1 MSFKSENNELLK
13 FILDTA
19 FFSGWS
25 DKNCSSDLNG
35 GSRVSSLELYVTS
48 ECNQKCEYCYLNRY
62 GDKLYPAE
70 LRNEK
75 TILSNLDILL
85 KYAVKNWPY
94 LKHIDIFSGEIVG
107 TQIFFNVLD
116 IIKKYKEQ
124 GLNELEEI
132 IVPTNFSFIHSQEMT
147 EKVQNYIDDFNKN
160 YNIRLVL
167 SASIDGY
174 IIEDFS
180 RPQKIYHKRDM
191 DFYHKSFQFMKKNG
205 FCAHPMIAAC
215 SVDKW
220 IENYKW
226 FIDMCEQY
234 DFNILQQVMTL
245 EVRNDDWTDE
255 AISHYQ
261 EFLKFYCDYHFEHRY
276 DSNPRKFAKMSL
288 GLNEERN
295 GYTNFLL
302 LDATQF
308 PTCSVA
314 YQLTVRLGDLSI
326 APCHRTA
333 YPEFLYGKFIVEN
346 NEIIDIEANNPVIA
360 TKILLSNQ
368 RKTHHGCDTCWNVNS
383 CIRGCFGAQYEYGDE
398 PFMPLH
404 SVCKMFKAKTRCL
417 IQWYKDHG
425 IIDAIKQIAQE
436 EKQSQTEIQKFIETF
451 EEIDKRSQIEE

>member
-1 MSFKSENNELLK
+1 MSFKSENNKLLK
-13 FILDTA
+13 FILDAA
-19 FFSGWS
+19 FFAGWS
-25 DKNCSSDLNG
+25 DENCQSDLDNG
-35 GSRVSSLELYVTS
+35 ARISSLELYVTS
-48 ECNQKCEYCYLNRY
+48 ECNQKCEYCYLSRY
-62 GDKLYPAE
+62 GDKLYPPE
-70 LRNEK
+70 VRDDK
-75 TILSNLDILL
+75 TILHNLDILL
-85 KYAVKNWPY
+85 KYAVKNWPH

-107 TQIFFNVLD
+107 TQLFFDVLD
-116 IIKKYKEQ
+116 IIKKYKKQ
-124 GLNELEEI
+124 GLSVTGI
-132 IVPTNFSFIHSQEMT
+132 IVPTNCSFIHSQEIT
-147 EKVQNYIDDFNKN
+147 EKIQNYINDFLTN
-160 YNIRLVL
+160 YGISLVF

-174 IIEDFS
+174 VIEDFS

-191 DFYHKSFQFMKKNG
+191 DFYHKVFQFMKKND

-226 FIDMCEQY
+226 FIDMCDQY
-234 DFNILQQVMTL
+234 DLNVLQRVMTL

-255 AISHYQ
+255 AIKCYQ
-261 EFLKFYCDYHFEHRY
+261 EFLRFYCDYHFKHY
-276 DSNPRKFAKMSL
+276 YNNDSKKFAKMTL
-288 GLNEERN
+288 GLTDESN

-333 YPEFLYGKFIVEN
+333 YPEFLYGKFIVKDD
-346 NEIIDIEANNPVIA
+346 EIVDIEANNPVIA

-368 RKTHHGCDTCWNVNS
+368 RKVHHGCDTCWNVNN

-404 SVCKMFKAKTRCL
+404 SVCKMLKAKTRCL
-417 IQWYKDHG
+417 IQWYKEHG
-425 IIDAIKQIAQE
+425 IMDAIKQIAQNE
-436 EKQSQTEIQKFIETF
+436 PSGSEVFKFIEAL
-451 EEIDKRSQIEE
+451 EEIDRRSQIEE